1 MDQKTT
7 RANVT
12 RAFEVLAE
20 QGVDQKVIATAGDG
34 IFALTMLCHGLAF
47 NAGWWN
53 DPKTGEPLER
63 NDGEMIALMHSELSE
78 ALEGIRKSTMDSHLP
93 HRKSVEVELAD
104 TIIRICDYAGK
115 RHLDLAGAII
125 EKLAYNQQRAD
136 HKPEARAGTNGKAF

>member
-1 MDQKTT
+1 MEQKNT
-7 RANVT
+7 RAHVSA
-12 RAFEVLAE
+12 AFAALSEV
-20 QGVDQKVIATAGDG
+20 GVDQKVIATAGDG

-63 NDGEMIALMHSELSE
+63 NEGEMIALMHSELSE
-78 ALEGIRKSTMDSHLP
+78 ALEGIRKNTMDSHLP

-104 TIIRICDYAGK
+104 TIIRICDFAGK
-115 RHLDLAGAII
+115 KHLDLAGAII

-136 HKPEARAGTNGKAF
+136 HKPEARAGANGKAF